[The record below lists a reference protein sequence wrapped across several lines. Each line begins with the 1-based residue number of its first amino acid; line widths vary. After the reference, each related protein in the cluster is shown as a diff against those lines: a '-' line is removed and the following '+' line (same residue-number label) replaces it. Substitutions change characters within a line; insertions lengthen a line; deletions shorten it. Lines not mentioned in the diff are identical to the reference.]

1 MKERRKRTLRKRRKF
16 RLSPKA
22 ERVMIEHQN
31 ELERI
36 MNSDQDSLKK
46 MQQVLQLF
54 KTTQLR
60 LRELQ
65 RWGSVSLE
73 C

>member
-1 MKERRKRTLRKRRKF
+1 LRKRKKF
-16 RLSPKA
+16 RLMPKA

-36 MNSDQDSLKK
+36 MHSDQDTLRK
-46 MQQVLQLF
+46 MRQALELF

-60 LRELQ
+60 LRELK
-65 RWGSVSLE
+65 RYGSVSLDV
-73 C
+73 